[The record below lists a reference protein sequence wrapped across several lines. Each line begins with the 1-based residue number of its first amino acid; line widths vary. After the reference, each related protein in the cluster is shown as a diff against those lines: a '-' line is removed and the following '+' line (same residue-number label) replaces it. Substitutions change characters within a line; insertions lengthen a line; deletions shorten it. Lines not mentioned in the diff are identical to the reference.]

1 MIKKKKKNIEKPIVI
16 ENSIILGIV
25 VDDEIIEKFGV
36 SSSRLASLFLSNPKF
51 IEIKVNF
58 SI

>member
-1 MIKKKKKNIEKPIVI
+1 VIKKKKKNIEKPIVI

-51 IEIKVNF
+51 IEIKE
-58 SI
+58 